1 MPGKVD
7 DISLTV
13 VKSTVETTI
22 TCGMANSDP
31 VDAKMTPK
39 DGGAV
44 TTSIGPGEGEN
55 CAIKVTDDVPYLLS
69 SNNNDTP
76 NVKKA
81 TSNALPR
88 FNLESTTE
96 ETNETYEPTSKPCE
110 GAEATRGAVTDNLS
124 DKKAKTIASV
134 IGPGAEDAL
143 GTDSASEKCS

>member
-1 MPGKVD
+1 M
-7 DISLTV
+7 
-13 VKSTVETTI
+13 
-22 TCGMANSDP
+22 TCGIANPDP
-31 VDAKMTPK
+31 VDAKITPK

-55 CAIKVTDDVPYLLS
+55 CAIKVTDDVSYLLS

-88 FNLESTTE
+88 LLLEPTTE

-110 GAEATRGAVTDNLS
+110 GAEATRGAVTDNLPEM
-124 DKKAKTIASV
+124 KAKTIASV
-134 IGPGAEDAL
+134 IGPGAEDAF
-143 GTDSASEKCS
+143 GTDSPYVVCS